1 MTTPKLRETT
11 DADRRQWQLQ
21 AAVALAELMSQGCM
35 DALPLMAWKL
45 TTVGLVCE
53 VPCSY
58 GKRDEDADYRRWSEH
73 LGAVSERASRS
84 ADGVLHLRASAA
96 YRTRRG
102 RDVQVTVV
110 AHLQPQQQELFRES
124 A

>member
-1 MTTPKLRETT
+1 MTNPKVSTTT
-11 DADRRQWQLQ
+11 DSDRRQWQLH
-21 AAVALAELMSQGCM
+21 AALALAELTSQACM

-45 TTVGLVCE
+45 STIGLIAE

-58 GKRDEDADYRRWSEH
+58 GKRDEDADYRKWSEH
-73 LGAVSERASRS
+73 LGAVSERSSRS
-84 ADGVLHLRASAA
+84 ADGYLHLRASAA